1 MYWVVLTNNL
11 FRSGVC
17 MESIINITN
26 LKSLLLF
33 FHLAG
38 LAMGVGGAW
47 MLDVFLVRHS
57 GSVISKEKFDVIEFV
72 SRFVLFG
79 LLILWVSGFAF
90 IAFYYFFTPE
100 LLSNQKVWAK
110 LFVVSVLSVNG
121 YFIHS
126 YMLPKLRRYIGR
138 NLIRSAPTSE
148 LRMMAIMGTVS
159 FVSWLFP
166 IILGVAKTLNFSMPA
181 IDIISFYLV
190 VVLCGVVFALGVE
203 AYLSKVR
210 YGTPRST
217 VKALS

>member
-1 MYWVVLTNNL
+1 
-11 FRSGVC
+11 
-17 MESIINITN
+17 
-26 LKSLLLF
+26 
-33 FHLAG
+33 
-38 LAMGVGGAW
+38 
-47 MLDVFLVRHS
+47 MLDVFLVKHS

-181 IDIISFYLV
+181 VDIISFYLV